1 MNVRRLLSLLVLA
14 SVAVTARAAHA
25 VCMGSQGYR
34 VSPQGST
41 VLVVLD
47 NVQRRRCPDPGGLLR
62 QNLDTG
68 AIVKIDACSGTDAF
82 IDECVPQGR
91 YRYGL
96 AVPYDCCEVCCKT
109 EYFVEYTAPAAPPAN
124 CDATRMPDKPRPVP
138 HTMPAPWGATAA
150 ICAYVP
156 PDAGRPST
164 PGGGP
169 RANLDAAPAPGSGGT
184 PPPGAPAGNVPTG
197 GQASGGCSVG
207 GGSGSA
213 ALLILAGLVLALGF
227 VRTAER
233 RQRRP

>member
-1 MNVRRLLSLLVLA
+1 MNVRRLLTLLVLA
-14 SVAVTARAAHA
+14 SVAVTARSAFA
-25 VCMGSQGYR
+25 VCMGSQEYR
-34 VSPQGST
+34 VSPQGTT
-41 VLVVLD
+41 VLIVL
-47 NVQRRRCPDPGGLLR
+47 NNFQRRRCPDPAGLLR

-96 AVPYDCCEVCCKT
+96 AMPYRCCEACCKT
-109 EYFVEYTAPAAPPAN
+109 EYFVDWTVGAAPPAN
-124 CDATRMPDKPRPVP
+124 CDATRMPANPRPVP
-138 HTMPAPWGATAA
+138 FMGQVPWGNNSA
-150 ICAYVP
+150 ICSFVS
-156 PDAGRPST
+156 PDAGARPST
-164 PGGGP
+164 PGAGGP
-169 RANLDAAPAPGSGGT
+169 RANLDAGPAPGSGGNV
-184 PPPGAPAGNVPTG
+184 APG

-213 ALLILAGLVLALGF
+213 PVLILAGLVLALGF